1 MAAWQ
6 TLCVIVR
13 MQPLLRSWK
22 RKFAP
27 STPKSAKPVVS
38 ALTASLDE
46 RDLPSIPGVSLGP
59 DGTRFAV
66 HSRHATA
73 IDLCLY
79 DPQDATR
86 ETARVRM
93 QRSENDLWHV
103 TVQNAGPGTLYG
115 YRAHG
120 PWVPEHTMR
129 FNPHKLLLD
138 PYARAIHGTP
148 DAAENMRIVPDPQ
161 HPPGSIDNG
170 TTALKS
176 VVIDESFDWSGD
188 TAPQVPWRDTVIC
201 ELHVKGF
208 TQTHPDVPANLRGTY
223 AGLGHPVVTDYLRD
237 LGITSVQLLPVHQH
251 LDDSFLLEKK
261 LTNYWGYN
269 TIGFFAPH
277 NTYAAASDPQE
288 QVREFKTMVKALH
301 AAGIE
306 VILDVVYN
314 HTAEGDERGP
324 MLMFRGLDD
333 YGYYRHYYGASGAS
347 YINVTGCGN
356 SVDSAAVCG
365 LRLIMDSLRY
375 WVTEMHV
382 DGFRFD
388 LAVTVA
394 RNETHSFHSQSQFL
408 SAVSQ
413 DPVLSRVKL
422 IAEAWDISRMD
433 SYQVG
438 QFPKPWRELNGKY
451 RDTVRS
457 WWRADLGSTA
467 EFSKRLCGSQD
478 LYAWNQR
485 SPQTSINFLTSH
497 DGFTLLDLVSY
508 EHKHNEA
515 NGEGNR
521 DGDDSNHST
530 NCGVEG
536 PTTDL
541 KVIET
546 RAKLRRGMIATMMCS
561 LGVPFITAG
570 DERGRTQQGNNN
582 AYCHD
587 NALTWLDWSSCDV
600 DILDFTRRMTA
611 FRRSHPILRRSA
623 YFDGN
628 PNHATG
634 LPDVSWLEGDG
645 TLLCHEEWHNPNRR
659 HFGALLGADED
670 STKPLLLLFNNG
682 LEPHAFILPGT
693 QTTRWQLTFDTSLN
707 PSFPFG
713 KAAQFTGTQTY
724 PLQDRTIV
732 CLTLIAG
739 CCDEIEPTVC

>member
-38 ALTASLDE
+38 AAAVSLDE
-46 RDLPSIPGVSLGP
+46 RDLPSVPGVSLGP

-79 DPQDATR
+79 NPQDATR

-103 TVQNAGPGTLYG
+103 TVQNAGPGTLYA

-148 DAAENMRIVPDPQ
+148 DAAENMRIIPDPQ

-188 TAPQVPWRDTVIC
+188 TAPQVPWRDSVIC
-201 ELHVKGF
+201 EMHVKGF
-208 TQTHPDVPANLRGTY
+208 TQTHPDVSANLRGTY
-223 AGLGHPVVTDYLRD
+223 AGLAHPAVTGYLRD

-251 LDDSFLLEKK
+251 LDDSFLLDKK

-277 NTYAAASDPQE
+277 NTYAASRDPQE

-356 SVDSAAVCG
+356 SVDSASVCG

-457 WWRADLGSTA
+457 WWRADSGSTA

-478 LYAWNQR
+478 IYAWNQR

-541 KVIET
+541 KVLET

-561 LGVPFITAG
+561 LGVPFLTAG

-600 DILDFTRRMTA
+600 DMLDFTRRITA
-611 FRRSHPILRRSA
+611 FRRSHPILRRST

-682 LEPHAFILPGT
+682 LEPHAFVLPGT
-693 QTTRWQLTFDTSLN
+693 QSTRWQLTFDTSLN
-707 PSFPFG
+707 PSFPSG

-724 PLQDRTIV
+724 PLQDPSIV